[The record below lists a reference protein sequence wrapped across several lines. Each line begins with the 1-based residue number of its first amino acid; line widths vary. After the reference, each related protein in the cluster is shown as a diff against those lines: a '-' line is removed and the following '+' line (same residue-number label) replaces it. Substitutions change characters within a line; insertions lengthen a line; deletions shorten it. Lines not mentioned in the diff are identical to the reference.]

1 MGHHFQNDKEIEA
14 VVQGFESCATGADDF
29 KHRDHLTVAVWY
41 LHSATPEQAFQKMCA
56 GLLQFLDH
64 HGVGRTK
71 YNEQLTLKW
80 INAIQETISEMNPDL
95 SLLQV
100 TNRVIDRLGDSRVVI
115 DSSSSEF
122 NL

>member
-1 MGHHFQNDKEIEA
+1 MGHHFQNEREIEA
-14 VVQGFESCATGADDF
+14 VVRGFESCTTGADDF

-41 LHSATPEQAFQKMCA
+41 LHSSTPEQAFQKMCA

-80 INAIQETISEMNPDL
+80 INAIQETISEMNPEL

-100 TNRVIDRLGDSRVVI
+100 TNMVIDRLGDSRAVI
-115 DSSSSEF
+115 ESSSSEF
-122 NL
+122 I

>member
-1 MGHHFQNDKEIEA
+1 MGHYKSEAEIEA
-14 VVQGFESCATGADDF
+14 VVQGFESCTTGAANF

-41 LHSATPEQAFQKMCA
+41 LRSSTPEQAFQKMCA
-56 GLLQFLDH
+56 GLLRFLDH
-64 HGVGRTK
+64 HSSGRTK

-80 INAIQETISEMNPDL
+80 INAIQEIIQQMSLDL

-100 TNRVIDRLGDSRVVI
+100 TNILIDRLGDSRVI
-115 DSSSSEF
+115 TDSSSSEF